1 MGVRNG
7 MILDMPVHVAGEPSG
22 DITPQTLATDAVH
35 FMIGGN
41 MSQELLSQDI
51 LNGIDDIDD
60 VDDNFDDDFDNENE
74 LTDED
79 ALDAFKR
86 LYDDIDKNNWL
97 FVGVINPEMI
107 RIAIEAIS
115 EKINSRI
122 ITRTI
127 IIK

>member
-1 MGVRNG
+1 

-22 DITPQTLATDAVH
+22 DITPQTLATDVVH

-51 LNGIDDIDD
+51 LNGIDD
-60 VDDNFDDDFDNENE
+60 VDDDFDDEIDE
-74 LTDED
+74 LTEED

>member
-1 MGVRNG
+1 MT
-7 MILDMPVHVAGEPSG
+7 LDMPVHVAGEPSG
-22 DITPQTLATDAVH
+22 DIIPQTLATDAVH

-51 LNGIDDIDD
+51 LNGIDDVDDDFDDEIDD
-60 VDDNFDDDFDNENE
+60 VDDDFDDEIDG
-74 LTDED
+74 LTEED

-97 FVGVINPEMI
+97 FVGTINPEMI

>member
-1 MGVRNG
+1 MN
-7 MILDMPVHVAGEPSG
+7 
-22 DITPQTLATDAVH
+22 
-35 FMIGGN
+35 
-41 MSQELLSQDI
+41 QELLSQDTS
-51 LNGIDDIDD
+51 NGIDD
-60 VDDNFDDDFDNENE
+60 VDDDFDDEIDD
-74 LTDED
+74 LTEED

-97 FVGVINPEMI
+97 FVGIINPEMI